1 MKIEYCIWDS
11 GFFNKKIGKIEYEKS
26 LEGDLIRLL
35 QTAKEDGYQ
44 LIYVFGDEETFVP
57 DAVLNQFNG
66 RLVDRKCLYSKTIN
80 TGDSFESNAIEY
92 ELTELTHDLESL
104 ALLSG
109 THSRFR
115 LDKGFDNADFE
126 RLYAIWINRSLKKEI
141 ADKIFV
147 VAESDIVMGMITLK
161 INEDVGHIGLC
172 AVSEA
177 AQGKGYGGNLIKAC
191 VNELVSKK
199 VYQLEVPTQMDNISA
214 CRFYEKCGFSIQS
227 ITNTYHFWL

>member
-1 MKIEYCIWDS
+1 MKIEYCTWDS
-11 GFFNKKIGKIEYEKS
+11 GFFDKKIGKIEYDWS
-26 LEGDLIRLL
+26 PEGDLIQLF

-44 LIYVFGDEETFVP
+44 LIYVFGDGDTFVP

-66 RLVDRKCLYSKTIN
+66 RLVDRKCLYSKTI
-80 TGDSFESNAIEY
+80 TADDSCESNAVEY
-92 ELTELTHDLESL
+92 KLTELTHDLESL

-109 THSRFR
+109 AHSRFR

-147 VAESDIVMGMITLK
+147 VAEPDKVMGMITLK

-191 VNELVSKK
+191 VNELLSKK
-199 VYQLEVPTQMDNISA
+199 VYQLEVPTQMDNRSA
-214 CRFYEKCGFSIQS
+214 CRFYEKCGFSIKS

>member
-1 MKIEYCIWDS
+1 MKIDYCTWDS
-11 GFFNKKIGKIEYEKS
+11 SFFNKKIGKIEYDQS
-26 LEGDLIRLL
+26 PEGDLIRLL

-44 LIYVFGDEETFVP
+44 LIYVFGDEENFVP

-66 RLVDRKCLYSKTIN
+66 RLVDRKCLYSRTIN
-80 TGDSFESNAIEY
+80 ADDSCESNAIEY
-92 ELTELTHDLESL
+92 QLTELTYDLESL

-115 LDKGFDNADFE
+115 LDKGFDKADFE
-126 RLYAIWINRSLKKEI
+126 QLYTIWMTRSLKKEI
-141 ADKIFV
+141 SDKIFV
-147 VAESDIVMGMITLK
+147 VAESDKVMGMITMK

-214 CRFYEKCGFSIQS
+214 CRFYEKCGFSIKS

>member
-1 MKIEYCIWDS
+1 MKIDYCTWDS
-11 GFFNKKIGKIEYEKS
+11 GFFNKKIGKIEYDQS
-26 LEGDLIRLL
+26 QEGDLIQLL
-35 QTAKEDGYQ
+35 QTAREEGYQ
-44 LIYVFGDEETFVP
+44 LIYVFGDEENFVP

-66 RLVDRKCLYSKTIN
+66 RLVDRKCLYSRTIN
-80 TGDSFESNAIEY
+80 ADDSCESNAIEY
-92 ELTELTHDLESL
+92 QLTELTYDLESL

-115 LDKGFDNADFE
+115 LDKGFDKADFE
-126 RLYAIWINRSLKKEI
+126 QLYTIWMTRSLKKEI
-141 ADKIFV
+141 SDKIFV
-147 VAESDIVMGMITLK
+147 VAESDKVMGMITMK

-214 CRFYEKCGFSIQS
+214 CLFYEKCGFSIKS